1 MKIIKPAEPHFPRL
15 QSAIHCTLLKD
26 QVQLQHLAMI
36 DESSDG
42 HTGHRTDDTTSTDL
56 EKGGTNAAP
65 GQLQEPSPVLE
76 DTDNPDNHDYNKKR
90 SITGISWAL
99 VCLCILS
106 SNLLYGLDTTIAAD
120 IQGAVST
127 TMNNVSQLGWLGI
140 GFSLGS
146 TVMIL
151 PIGKAYSMFDTK
163 WLFIGSLLNFA
174 AGSALCGAAPTMNAL
189 IVGRVWAGAG
199 GAGMYLG

>member
-1 MKIIKPAEPHFPRL
+1 MKNIKDSRASLTETPI
-15 QSAIHCTLLKD
+15 SNTLALVTY
-26 QVQLQHLAMI
+26 QIQLQHLAMA
-36 DESSDG
+36 EKSSDG
-42 HTGHRTDDTTSTDL
+42 RTGHRTDDATSTDL
-56 EKGGTNAAP
+56 EKGVNSAAP
-65 GQLQEPSPVLE
+65 GELQEPSPVLE
-76 DTDNPDNHDYNKKR
+76 GTDDSENHDYNKKR
-90 SITGISWAL
+90 SITGISWFL

-127 TMNNVSQLGWLGI
+127 TMNNVSQLGWLGV

-174 AGSALCGAAPTMNAL
+174 AGSALCGAAPTMSAL